1 MKIDK
6 FISEFAEQFDET
18 PAETFSA
25 GTLFKENDE
34 WSSMTALSI
43 IAMVDDS
50 YSVQLSGNDIRSSK
64 TIQDIFDIVMS
75 KADSN

>member
-18 PAETFSA
+18 PVEAFSA
-25 GTLFKENDE
+25 DTLFKENDE